1 MLGLSTAVTSIV
13 GQNFGAKKPE
23 RILET
28 FNKAIITGLIIL
40 SLVAILLFLT
50 AEISMK
56 LFTDDREV
64 IYYGSIY
71 LKIWAFGFPAFP
83 LFFIP
88 NATFQGLKKATIVM
102 NMAILRFVLIPIIIV
117 TLINYFIKEDY
128 IYMFIGLVIMHW
140 LVGLFYYQYSINK
153 IKKLII

>member
-1 MLGLSTAVTSIV
+1 
-13 GQNFGAKKPE
+13 
-23 RILET
+23 
-28 FNKAIITGLIIL
+28 
-40 SLVAILLFLT
+40 
-50 AEISMK
+50 MK

-64 IYYGSIY
+64 IFYGSIY

-88 NATFQGLKKATIVM
+88 NAAFQGLKKATIVM
-102 NMAILRFVLIPIIIV
+102 NMAILRFVLIPILIV
-117 TLINYFIKEDY
+117 SSINYFIKEDY

-140 LVGLFYYQYSINK
+140 VVGIFYYQYSINK